1 MKNELRIGNLVSFE
15 NADFNICKVC
25 SIYITHFNAVNISTY
40 IDYGDSLRTNY
51 KPIPLTE
58 EWLVKL
64 GAKTSGNNQIVYD
77 RFLLTW
83 KPEYKY
89 WYVVCVNTLAYMTK
103 IEYVHE
109 WQNFVYVMNNQELTI
124 KHN

>member
-1 MKNELRIGNLVSFE
+1 MESLQSKDFRLGNLVNYTNGGIFKVIGIHDFGLDVEDEIEITYMELENFE
-15 NADFNICKVC
+15 
-25 SIYITHFNAVNISTY
+25 
-40 IDYGDSLRTNY
+40 
-51 KPIPLTE
+51 PIPLTE